1 MSARSQIG
9 QITRNRDRAE
19 HCNGRPAGVD
29 RFLGMGLFLK
39 LRLPIGG
46 QNMLEGLTTDEVREF
61 ELLSKPSPRT
71 DEGEARARDARWI
84 DLYLKHDLAKL
95 SVKGNRKRAAN

>member
-1 MSARSQIG
+1 
-9 QITRNRDRAE
+9 
-19 HCNGRPAGVD
+19 VD
-29 RFLGMGLFLK
+29 RFLGMGSFLK

-46 QNMLEGLTTDEVREF
+46 QNMLEGLTKDEVREF

-84 DLYLKHDLAKL
+84 DLYLKHELAKL
-95 SVKGNRKRAAN
+95 SVKGDRKRAAH